1 MFRDPSH
8 PDHRISLAT
17 SGFGSEQQILEA
29 LRRYLTRPQYI
40 QKTLYYLFKMTTGNY
55 EPRIDMGVP
64 RVDIISRVLSCAK
77 EYPTVFP
84 IQMAATA
91 CLFNLSKSDLG
102 AKIHPKILKE
112 IVKAD
117 LDAMETFPQH
127 QQLQKNVLLTICSD
141 RILQEVNFDKYR

>member
-1 MFRDPSH
+1 M
-8 PDHRISLAT
+8 A
-17 SGFGSEQQILEA
+17 
-29 LRRYLTRPQYI
+29 
-40 QKTLYYLFKMTTGNY
+40 
-55 EPRIDMGVP
+55 VP
-64 RVDIISRVLSCAK
+64 RVDIISRVLSCAR

-91 CLFNLSKSDLG
+91 CLFNLSKSELG
-102 AKIHPKILKE
+102 AKIHPKVLKD

-141 RILQEVNFDKYR
+141 RILQEVNFDKYRWTNGVL